1 MMSTAAN
8 QTAATGKMVNGPA
21 TGGSGAAKLSDS
33 DRTGRKREYRS
44 PRRLAAARETRA
56 RICAAAR
63 ELFLADGYAAT
74 SIRAIASAAG
84 VAEKTVYLQFAT
96 KSAVLKMVVE
106 TAIVGNDEA
115 VPAAAQSWFLEAVA
129 ETDLDRKLEQL
140 VALTCDL
147 HQRSGPVF
155 AVARGA
161 AAVDPDVAALWAAG
175 KQGHLADMTRM
186 ARSFQETGLLPPG
199 QDVESAT
206 TTLYVLL
213 GPETWHLIRKEL
225 GQDETAYRTWLS
237 NALRQAFQATPTADG
252 QASRP

>member
-1 MMSTAAN
+1 MPTSAGE
-8 QTAATGKMVNGPA
+8 TAATGTAVSGPEA
-21 TGGSGAAKLSDS
+21 DGRGADTGE
-33 DRTGRKREYRS
+33 RKRGYRS

-74 SIRAIASAAG
+74 SMRAIASAAG

-96 KSAVLKMVVE
+96 KSAVLQMVVE
-106 TAIVGNDEA
+106 TAIVGDDEA
-115 VPAAAQSWFLEAVA
+115 VPAAERSWFLETVA
-129 ETDLDRKLEQL
+129 ETDLDRKLDQL

-147 HQRSGPVF
+147 LRRSGPVF

-186 ARSFQETGLLPPG
+186 AQSFEETGLLPPG
-199 QDVESAT
+199 SDVDWAT
-206 TTLYVLL
+206 TTLYVLI
-213 GPETWHLIRKEL
+213 GPETWHLIRFEL
-225 GQDETAYRTWLS
+225 GQDETAYRTWLLS
-237 NALRQAFQATPTADG
+237 QLRQAFTAATPIEDVRT
-252 QASRP
+252 

>member
-1 MMSTAAN
+1 MSTAADE
-8 QTAATGKMVNGPA
+8 TAATGTAVSGTA
-21 TGGSGAAKLSDS
+21 VSTTETDGGGADTV
-33 DRTGRKREYRS
+33 DRRRGYRS
-44 PRRLAAARETRA
+44 PRRLAAALETRA

-96 KSAVLKMVVE
+96 KSALLKMVVE
-106 TAIVGNDEA
+106 TAIVGDDEA
-115 VPAAAQSWFLEAVA
+115 VPAAGRSWFLETVA
-129 ETDLDRKLEQL
+129 ETDLDRKLDQL

-147 HQRSGPVF
+147 HQRSGSVF

-186 ARSFQETGLLPPG
+186 ARSFEETGLLPPG
-199 QDVESAT
+199 RDLDWAT

-213 GPETWHLIRKEL
+213 GPETWHLIRIEL
-225 GQDETAYRTWLS
+225 AQDDTAYRSWLS
-237 NALRQAFQATPTADG
+237 SQLRQAFSATPTKHAG
-252 QASRP
+252 T

>member
-21 TGGSGAAKLSDS
+21 TGGSGPDKLSDS
-33 DRTGRKREYRS
+33 DRTGRRREYRS
-44 PRRLAAARETRA
+44 PRRLAAAQQTRA

-63 ELFLADGYAAT
+63 ELFMADGYAAT

-106 TAIVGNDEA
+106 TAIVGDDQA
-115 VPAAAQSWFLEAVA
+115 IPAAGRSWFLDAVA
-129 ETDLDRKLEQL
+129 ETNLDQKLNQL

-147 HQRSGPVF
+147 HQRSGLVF

-161 AAVDPDVAALWAAG
+161 AAVDPHVAAMWAAG
-175 KQGHLADMTRM
+175 KQGHLSDMTRL
-186 ARSFQETGLLPPG
+186 ARSF
-199 QDVESAT
+199 
-206 TTLYVLL
+206 
-213 GPETWHLIRKEL
+213 
-225 GQDETAYRTWLS
+225 
-237 NALRQAFQATPTADG
+237 
-252 QASRP
+252 